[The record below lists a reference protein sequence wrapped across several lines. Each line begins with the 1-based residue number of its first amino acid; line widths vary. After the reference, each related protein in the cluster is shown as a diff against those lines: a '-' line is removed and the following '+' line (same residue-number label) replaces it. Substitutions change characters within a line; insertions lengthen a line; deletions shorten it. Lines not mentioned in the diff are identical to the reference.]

1 MVKESAI
8 FDTGHF
14 AKSDFDLFYFDKF
27 DKASFA
33 NVLDRALFD
42 VAHFDEAEFDATTTT
57 STPRFD
63 YVRFNVTN
71 TIFESFKKEV
81 SKSLT

>member
-14 AKSDFDLFYFDKF
+14 VRADFDLFYFDKF

-33 NVLDRALFD
+33 ELSDRALFD
-42 VAHFDEAEFDATTTT
+42 VAHFDEAEFDKTT
-57 STPRFD
+57 STSPPRFE
-63 YVRFNVTN
+63 YTRFDVTN
-71 TIFESFKKEV
+71 PIFESFKKQM
-81 SKSLT
+81 SQSLT